1 MRNAWI
7 GSVAALA
14 LACTVGIGA
23 QTTASPATSTGQT
36 RQDTV
41 TVTGCLKAAD
51 AMGGATGTSGSTT
64 AGTSSTAGSSSDR
77 FMLANATMGTAS
89 SASTGTS
96 GTATAGSTASTTPGT
111 SRTGSASSAAG
122 SSYTLDGDASELR
135 RHMNHQV
142 EIKGRLDSSAGMN
155 TASRPGTTG
164 AGTTA
169 TGTTATGTTSNP
181 TGTSATGS
189 TATGTTAGRDAH
201 SSAAQTLRVESVKMI
216 AATCP

>member
-23 QTTASPATSTGQT
+23 QTTASPAASTGQS

-64 AGTSSTAGSSSDR
+64 AGTTSTAGSSSDR
-77 FMLANATMGTAS
+77 FMLANATMGAAS
-89 SASTGTS
+89 TASTGTS
-96 GTATAGSTASTTPGT
+96 GTTAGSTASTTPGT
-111 SRTGSASSAAG
+111 PRTGTASSAMSATG
-122 SSYTLDGDASELR
+122 SSYTLDGDATELR

-142 EIKGRLDSSAGMN
+142 EIKGRLDSSAGMSS

-169 TGTTATGTTSNP
+169 TGTTSNP
-181 TGTSATGS
+181 TGTTATGS